1 MLLSPSLSMPCG
13 RGSALHSA
21 IRFAS
26 LTSLPAGLLACL
38 HTCSVYPPSAVRTA
52 GSLPAAQTQTSPPL
66 CSYYSHALTLLP
78 QPSLPV
84 LSPAAD
90 DHLPHDPDYALAPI
104 LQSRARSIP
113 LSSALHVPLPPHT
126 HPPAPCLPMTLIA
139 LRTEHPPTKGQ
150 SLVQSTGESRI
161 CQTSLMITS
170 VSSAPQP
177 HVLLRVMPRGTQ
189 RAGRCVM

>member
-1 MLLSPSLSMPCG
+1 MGEAQHFTQL
-13 RGSALHSA
+13 SALQVS
-21 IRFAS
+21 
-26 LTSLPAGLLACL
+26 PAYQPVCLLACILAQSIRPLQCAQQAACPQRKLKPL
-38 HTCSVYPPSAVRTA
+38 HPSART
-52 GSLPAAQTQTSPPL
+52 T
-66 CSYYSHALTLLP
+66 LTLLRSCPSPLSQSFHPP
-78 QPSLPV
+78 QMITSPTIRTTLLRPSSSLVPD
-84 LSPAAD
+84 LSPC
-90 DHLPHDPDYALAPI
+90 PPPYTFP
-104 LQSRARSIP
+104 S
-113 LSSALHVPLPPHT
+113 PPHT